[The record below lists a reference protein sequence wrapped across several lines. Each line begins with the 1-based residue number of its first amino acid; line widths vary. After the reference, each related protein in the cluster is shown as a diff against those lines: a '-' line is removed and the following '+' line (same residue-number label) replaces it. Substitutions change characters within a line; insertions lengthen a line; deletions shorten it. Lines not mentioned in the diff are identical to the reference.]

1 MDIRSEGAILVLSG
15 AFDVRSTG
23 EVRNALYEQLA
34 GYDSDVVVDMSEVST
49 VDATAL
55 RVLAVATRYARLTGH
70 HLTVRNPSPS
80 VRRMLHLCRMAHAV
94 EVERTAVSA

>member
-1 MDIRSEGAILVLSG
+1 M
-15 AFDVRSTG
+15 
-23 EVRNALYEQLA
+23 
-34 GYDSDVVVDMSEVST
+34 
-49 VDATAL
+49 
-55 RVLAVATRYARLTGH
+55 LAVATRYAWLTGH